1 MERLEKLLTTADIG
15 RRVDRLAASLLGD
28 APPSRLH
35 KLFRK
40 SCVSIGGIP
49 VGPSDRVSEPGRLTI
64 DLSRGRQRAELLPN
78 RRIRLAFLA
87 EDPSLLVVVK
97 PAGLVMTPGPGHGS
111 DTLIHALLARAPELN
126 RLGADRSYGF
136 VQRLD
141 RETSGL
147 LVVARTVEAYENL
160 RAQFAARTVQKQ
172 YRALVEGRVE
182 GSSGVIKKNLAR
194 PSSSQSQAD
203 IDTDEG
209 VDAETA
215 WRLSSLA
222 EATSELICQPKTGRT
237 HQIRAHLAS
246 IGHPVLGDTRYGA
259 AADRAPRVMLHAER
273 LRFTHPT
280 REEAVQYEAE
290 APSDYRKAA
299 RRLGFEPSPERD
311 ADRQANSSMRGDI
324 NSNEDR

>member
-1 MERLEKLLTTADIG
+1 MERLEKMLTKADVG

-40 SCVSIGGIP
+40 SCISIGGTP

-64 DLSRGRQRAELLPN
+64 DLSRGSQRSELLPN
-78 RRIRLAFLA
+78 RRIRLVCLA

-126 RLGADRSYGF
+126 GLGAERSYGF

-147 LVVARTVEAYENL
+147 LVVARTVDAYENL

-172 YRALVEGRVE
+172 YRALVEGKVE
-182 GSSGVIKKNLAR
+182 GEFGLIDKPLVR
-194 PSSSQSQAD
+194 PSSSQSQAEVD
-203 IDTDEG
+203 SEDG
-209 VDAETA
+209 VDAETS
-215 WRLSSLA
+215 WNLSSRA
-222 EATSELICQPKTGRT
+222 EAASELLCQPKTGRT

-246 IGHPVLGDTRYGA
+246 IGHPVIGDTRYGA
-259 AADRAPRVMLHAER
+259 APDRAARVMLHAER
-273 LRFTHPT
+273 LSFTHPT
-280 REEAVQYEAE
+280 RGETVQFEAE
-290 APSDYRKAA
+290 APADYRRVA
-299 RRLGFEPSPERD
+299 RRLGLRPNGG
-311 ADRQANSSMRGDI
+311 AGD
-324 NSNEDR
+324 